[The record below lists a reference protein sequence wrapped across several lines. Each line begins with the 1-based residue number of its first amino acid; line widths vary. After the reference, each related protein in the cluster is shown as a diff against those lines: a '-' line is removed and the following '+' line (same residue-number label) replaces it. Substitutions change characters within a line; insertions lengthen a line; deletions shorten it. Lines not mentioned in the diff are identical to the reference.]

1 MDYIK
6 DKFFDKAKPIAEE
19 VKTMV
24 KNFGKKPAGEYTI
37 EQILTGMKGVVSLLT
52 LTSKLDPIEGIRF
65 RGYSIPELQ
74 KHLPKLSADDEPLP
88 EGIFYLLLLDE
99 LPTLKDVNFITEEW
113 QRRSEVPQYVFDILD
128 QHPNN
133 SRPMVLFSS
142 AILSMAHDSRFI
154 KKYIAGMHKKEY
166 WDTTFEDAIDLIA
179 RLPRIASY
187 IYRKLYHNNEQIESD
202 PKLDWAANLAHMMGY
217 DNEEIYK
224 LFRLYMVVHSDHEGG
239 NVSAHTTHL
248 VNSALSNP
256 YYSLSA
262 GMCGLAGPLHG
273 MANQEVI
280 KWVLQMREEIGPEN
294 CLDKEMVEKFVL
306 KTLSNGQVIPGFGHA
321 VLRKTDPRYMAQRE
335 FALKYL
341 PEDEI
346 FKIVSTLFE
355 VVPPVLQKT
364 GKVKNPYPNV
374 DAHSGALLLHYGIKE
389 YPFYTVLFG
398 VSRALGVLSQ
408 LIWDRAL
415 GLAIERPKSQNLEWF
430 RDQIKKN

>member
-6 DKFFDKAKPIAEE
+6 EKVNTKSQPITEE
-19 VKTMV
+19 VKSWI
-24 KNFGKKPAGEYTI
+24 KNYGKKPIGEYSL
-37 EQILTGMKGVVSLLT
+37 EQSLTGMKGVVSLLT

-65 RGYSIPELQ
+65 RGYSIPEL
-74 KHLPKLSADDEPLP
+74 KEKLPKLSEDDEPLP
-88 EGIFYLLLLDE
+88 EGIFFLLLLDE
-99 LPTLKDVNFITEEW
+99 LPTSEDVSYLTKEW
-113 QRRSEVPQYVFDILD
+113 QRRSEVPKYVFDIID
-128 QHPNN
+128 QHPND

-142 AILSMAHDSRFI
+142 AILSMAHKSKFI
-154 KKYIAGMHKKEY
+154 QDYLAGMHKKDY
-166 WDTTFEDAIDLIA
+166 WKSTYEDTMDLIA

-187 IYRKLYHNNEQIESD
+187 IYRKLYFNNDQIEPD
-202 PKLDWAANLAHMMGY
+202 PNLDWAANLAHMMGY
-217 DNEEIYK
+217 DGDEIYK
-224 LFRLYMVVHSDHEGG
+224 LFRLYMVIHSDHEGG

-248 VNSALSNP
+248 VNSTLANP
-256 YYSLSA
+256 YYSLAA

-280 KWVLQMREEIGPEN
+280 KWILAMRDELGAEN
-294 CLDKEMVEKFVL
+294 CKDKELVSQFVQ
-306 KTLSNGQVIPGFGHA
+306 KTLDSGQVVPGYGHA

-341 PEDEI
+341 PDNEI
-346 FKIVSTLFE
+346 FQIVSTLFE
-355 VVPPVLQKT
+355 VVPPILQKT
-364 GKVKNPYPNV
+364 GKVKNPWPNV

-408 LIWDRAL
+408 LIWDRAI
-415 GLAIERPKSQNLEWF
+415 GLPIERPKSQNMEFF

>member
-6 DKFFDKAKPIAEE
+6 QKFYEKAQPVADE

-24 KNFGKKPAGEYTI
+24 KNFGKKTVGEYTL
-37 EQILTGMKGVVSLLT
+37 EQVLTGMKGVVSLLT

-65 RGYSIPELQ
+65 RGYSIPEL
-74 KHLPKLSADDEPLP
+74 KEKLPKLSPYDEPLP

-99 LPTLKDVNFITEEW
+99 LPTLQDVNYLTDEW
-113 QRRSEVPQYVFDILD
+113 QKRAEVPQYVFDIID
-128 QHPNN
+128 QHPDD
-133 SRPMVLFSS
+133 SRPMVLFAS
-142 AILSMAHDSRFI
+142 AILSMAHDSKFI
-154 KKYIAGMHKKEY
+154 KKYIDGMHKKDY
-166 WDTTFEDAIDLIA
+166 WDTTYEDTMDLIA

-187 IYRKLYHNNEQIESD
+187 IYRKLYFNNEQIEPD

-217 DNEEIYK
+217 DSDEIYR
-224 LFRLYMVVHSDHEGG
+224 LFRLYLFIHSDHEGG

-248 VNSALSNP
+248 VNTALSNP
-256 YYSLSA
+256 YYSLAA

-273 MANQEVI
+273 MANQEVTS
-280 KWVLQMREEIGPEN
+280 WVLQLREELGEKD
-294 CLDKEMVEKFVL
+294 CLNKEMVEKFVR
-306 KTLSNGQVIPGFGHA
+306 KTLESGQVIPGYGHA

-341 PEDEI
+341 PEDEN
-346 FKIVSTLFE
+346 FKIVSTLYE
-355 VVPPVLQKT
+355 VVPSILQKT

-374 DAHSGALLLHYGIKE
+374 DAHSGVLLLHYGIKE

-415 GLAIERPKSQNLEWF
+415 GMPIERPKSQNLEWF
-430 RDQIKKN
+430 KDQIKKN